1 VDTRRAIRRNVLIHD
16 PYGDTSMRL
25 PSSLRRQAAPTPL
38 HRTTRQLCGMVLGLS
53 LAIIGL
59 PAPAQTA
66 EYPDKP
72 IRIVI
77 PFAAG
82 GPTDV
87 AGRMMAEDMSKTLG
101 QAVVVENRPGGNGV
115 IATRYVAKAA
125 PDGYT
130 LLFTSLNH
138 TVNPHLLKAPGYD
151 PSRDFAPISL
161 VTSSPSILIV
171 GAVQPY
177 KSMQE
182 LVAAG
187 KARDSRVTFGSAG
200 HGGSAHLAG
209 ELLKKQSGAQFLHVP
224 FKGNGPAATD
234 LMGGQITFM
243 FYPTSGI
250 KSLLESGKVRPLAIT
265 SAQRSPAYPNIPT
278 MKEQG
283 LEGFENAHSWL
294 GLLAPAGTS
303 AAIVNKLHD
312 AVRKSADAGRLKE
325 QILSSGSSFI
335 VNTPSE
341 FGQYIVQD
349 LLRWKAVIESAGI
362 QPE

>member
-1 VDTRRAIRRNVLIHD
+1 MNLSASHQPR
-16 PYGDTSMRL
+16 
-25 PSSLRRQAAPTPL
+25 LRRGLLLTLMASLGSTLGVLPTSA
-38 HRTTRQLCGMVLGLS
+38 G
-53 LAIIGL
+53 
-59 PAPAQTA
+59 AQSA
-66 EYPDKP
+66 EFPDKP

-87 AGRMMAEDMSKTLG
+87 AGRIMAEDMSKTLG
-101 QAVVVENRPGGNGV
+101 QPVVVENRPGGNGV
-115 IATRYVAKAA
+115 IATRFVAKAPA
-125 PDGYT
+125 DGYT

-151 PSRDFAPISL
+151 PAKDFAPISL
-161 VTSSPSILIV
+161 VSSSPSILIV
-171 GAVQPY
+171 GTVQPY

-187 KARDSRVTFGSAG
+187 KAKDSRITFGSAG

-250 KSLLESGKVRPLAIT
+250 KSVLDSGKVRPLAIT

-303 AAIVNKLHD
+303 ASVVNKLHD
-312 AVRKSADAGRLKE
+312 AVRKSADSGRLKE
-325 QILSSGSSFI
+325 TITSSGSSLI
-335 VNTPSE
+335 VNTPAE
-341 FGQYIVQD
+341 FSQYIVQD

>member
-1 VDTRRAIRRNVLIHD
+1 MKHRVALASASRRIVIARAKRQNLIN
-16 PYGDTSMRL
+16 T
-25 PSSLRRQAAPTPL
+25 
-38 HRTTRQLCGMVLGLS
+38 LGLAIAGAMGLG
-53 LAIIGL
+53 LAGL
-59 PAPAQTA
+59 ASPTSAQTTDF
-66 EYPDKP
+66 PDKP
-72 IRIVI
+72 VRIVI

-87 AGRMMAEDMSKTLG
+87 AGRIMAEDMSKVLG
-101 QAVVVENRPGGNGV
+101 QPVIVENRPGANGV
-115 IATRYVAKAA
+115 IATRYVAKAPA
-125 PDGYT
+125 DGYT

-151 PSRDFAPISL
+151 PSKDFAPISL
-161 VTSSPSILIV
+161 VSSSPSILIV
-171 GAVQPY
+171 GTVQPF

-187 KARDSRVTFGSAG
+187 KAKDSRVTFGSAG

-250 KSLLESGKVRPLAIT
+250 KSLLDSGKVRPLAIT

-294 GLLAPAGTS
+294 GLLAPAGTP
-303 AAIVNKLHD
+303 AAVVNKLFD
-312 AVRKSADAGRLKE
+312 AVKKSGDAGRLRE
-325 QILSSGSSFI
+325 QLVSSGSSLI
-335 VNTPSE
+335 INNPAE
-341 FGQYIVQD
+341 FSQYIVQD

>member
-1 VDTRRAIRRNVLIHD
+1 
-16 PYGDTSMRL
+16 MQRL
-25 PSSLRRQAAPTPL
+25 LTAAMLRRRSLTLALVGTLGAGLALPLAA
-38 HRTTRQLCGMVLGLS
+38 Q
-53 LAIIGL
+53 
-59 PAPAQTA
+59 PA
-66 EYPDKP
+66 EFPDKP

-87 AGRMMAEDMSKTLG
+87 AGRIMAEDMSKVLG
-101 QAVVVENRPGGNGV
+101 QPVIVENRPGGNGV
-115 IATRYVAKAA
+115 IATRFVAKAPA
-125 PDGYT
+125 DGYT

-151 PSRDFAPISL
+151 PSKDFAPISL
-161 VTSSPSILIV
+161 VSSSPSILIV
-171 GAVQPY
+171 GTVQPF

-187 KARDSRVTFGSAG
+187 KAKDSRVTFGSAG

-250 KSLLESGKVRPLAIT
+250 KSLLDSGKVRPLAIT

-294 GLLAPAGTS
+294 GLLAPTGTPAGV
-303 AAIVNKLHD
+303 INKLFD
-312 AVRKSADAGRLKE
+312 AVKKSGDAGRLRE
-325 QILSSGSSFI
+325 TLVSSGSSLI
-335 VNTPSE
+335 INTPAE
-341 FGQYIVQD
+341 FSQYIVQD